1 MRRDEIWVELV
12 RNLKDAGISDYGI
25 FLDPETNTL
34 FAILRWIEGHQMD
47 QLPKYK
53 LMQRWSFMSNIMKIA
68 DDGAPIVERLNTCF
82 TCLGESFPF
91 ISLFLIP
98 KKIFFCS
105 LRKINLVDFSSLYLN
120 RYSSTVRVLLK
131 RSCGVG
137 NQISSSKEVEGKPL
151 HFLIQVSGR

>member
-1 MRRDEIWVELV
+1 
-12 RNLKDAGISDYGI
+12 
-25 FLDPETNTL
+25 
-34 FAILRWIEGHQMD
+34 MD

-68 DDGAPIVERLNTCF
+68 DDGAPIVEPLNTCF

-120 RYSSTVRVLLK
+120 RYSSTVRVLPN

-137 NQISSSKEVEGKPL
+137 NQISSSQEVEGKPL
-151 HFLIQVSGR
+151 QFLLQVSGRRQHEYPKQKLAFYKPVTFLQFLIPPAPIMT